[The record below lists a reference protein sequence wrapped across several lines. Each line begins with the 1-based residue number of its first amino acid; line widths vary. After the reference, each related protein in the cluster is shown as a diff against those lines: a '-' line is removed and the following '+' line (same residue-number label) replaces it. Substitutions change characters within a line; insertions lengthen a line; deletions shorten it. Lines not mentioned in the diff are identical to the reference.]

1 MAIAQRFP
9 TISISPVTETSV
21 SSVTVS
27 PPMSVAGERA
37 GIMDTILVDKY
48 GAAKRDTFFAQLIM
62 YLNIN

>member
-48 GAAKRDTFFAQLIM
+48 GAKKRDVFFAKTVVC
-62 YLNIN
+62 LNIN